1 MNITPNV
8 LDRVVLPPAAFAAP
22 YSPAQ
27 DSSSYKYR
35 GTTSWAASTLNLKNR
50 IDSLAPLPKPKWRI
64 DGCSGLGSVFHAV
77 PIFLDNIIP
86 LRVDISIP
94 NLFRYESELQTI
106 LETGSLFHL
115 HDSRVARL
123 GISNYIVRALE
134 QWTCEITNFRAFYE
148 NLPFGSR
155 LKFQNVDKDIRKIKI
170 EVVENYTLEK
180 QLLSLKNV
188 RSLWNLP
195 ESAWPDTVD
204 ISQLH
209 LLRQLSDSVALVKVK
224 RGDIYETVA
233 YKALTKNPKYLYH
246 ELKLLL
252 TIPPHPNIISRPLHL
267 ITKRCNFGG
276 KVAVVGFTTTFH
288 THGTLRNIIPFQQIH
303 GTLDRGLQLRW
314 ASQITSALTHILE
327 SGFTYSDLRLD
338 NILLSENNDIV
349 IVDFEQRGLWCSF
362 AAPEVNYRDYIYTL
376 ARSDAV
382 PPEMRMKYE
391 ELVAAH
397 TITSQPKSKEK
408 HRYDN
413 PECGYWEPWWCLS
426 RREQEFAEVF
436 ALGRVLWC
444 LFEGVSAPEIS
455 VWTSYMHE
463 NPLSFPNYCR
473 TPPELRQLI
482 DSCTTMEK
490 GFLDWGSGG
499 VVRRGN
505 QLVLREGDEK
515 SSPDIIQEKASEW
528 WKIVLKDAERFL
540 GIKLQ
545 NRQMGKDTIFGR
557 PTLKE
562 VLKTLEDLQ

>member
-1 MNITPNV
+1 MDITPNV
-8 LDRVVLPPAAFAAP
+8 LDRVILPPAAFAEP

-27 DSSSYKYR
+27 DSSSCEDKA
-35 GTTSWAASTLNLKNR
+35 TISWAASTLNPKNR

-77 PIFLDNIIP
+77 PIFLGNIIP

-94 NLFRYESELQTI
+94 IPSRLESELQTV
-106 LETGSLFHL
+106 LETASLFHL

-123 GISNYIVRALE
+123 GISNHLVRALE
-134 QWTCEITNFRAFYE
+134 RWTCEIPDFRALYE

-155 LKFQNVDKDIRKIKI
+155 LKFQNINKDIRKIKI
-170 EVVENYTLEK
+170 EVVENYTLER
-180 QLLSLKNV
+180 QLLSLKSV
-188 RSLWNLP
+188 RLLWNLP

-204 ISQLH
+204 ISQVH
-209 LLRQLSDSVALVKVK
+209 LLRQLSDSVSLVKLK
-224 RGDIYETVA
+224 RGDTCQTVA
-233 YKALTKNPKYLYH
+233 CKALTNNPKYLYH

-276 KVAVVGFTTTFH
+276 KVAIVGFTSTYH
-288 THGTLRNIIPFQQIH
+288 PRGTLRDIIPFQQIH
-303 GTLDRGLQLRW
+303 GTVDRGPQLRW
-314 ASQITSALTHILE
+314 ASQITSALIHIRE

-338 NILLSENNDIV
+338 NILLSDHNDIV
-349 IVDFEQRGLWCSF
+349 LVDFEQRGLWCSF
-362 AAPEVNYRDYIYTL
+362 AAPEVNYLDYIHTL
-376 ARSDAV
+376 ARSDTV
-382 PPEMRMKYE
+382 PPEMRLKYQ
-391 ELVAAH
+391 ELGAAH
-397 TITSQPKSKEK
+397 TITSQPKSKEI

-444 LFEGVSAPEIS
+444 LFEGVSAPEMS
-455 VWTSYMHE
+455 VWVSYVHE
-463 NPLSFPNYCR
+463 SPLSFPNYCR
-473 TPPELRQLI
+473 TPPELRELI
-482 DSCTTMEK
+482 NSCTTMEK

-505 QLVLREGDEK
+505 QLVIREGDEK
-515 SSPDIIQEKASEW
+515 LGPEIIQEKASEW
-528 WKIVLKDAERFL
+528 WRMVLKDAERFL
-540 GIKLQ
+540 RIKLQ

-562 VLKTLEDLQ
+562 VLKTLGHLQ